1 VVAVVVVVVVAGTVV
16 VVMVVVEEEEVV
28 VGELTVLVTLVAVA
42 EEEEPLVVL
51 DVDSAAV
58 ELDRL
63 VLTLVAVV
71 LVVVST
77 AAVVEL
83 LELVVVAD
91 SVICELACAG
101 AGAGCNSG
109 TAPTGALR
117 IWSLEDPVAGGC
129 TTNGPHSLTTAACLP
144 PLRLRLAAPQR
155 LPLRF
160 TIRVVGRHD
169 WCLAECAL
177 LLRATTRA
185 AASAWTGTARHGVMF
200 TAMVASSTMPRHC
213 KRHRSARPCRQGDKE
228 SSLRYQEVISS
239 MTAGCDCRVTVAL
252 SGTAQVSLHLH
263 RAVWTY

>member
-1 VVAVVVVVVVAGTVV
+1 MAAVVVVVAVAGAVVVVVVVVVVVAGAVV
-16 VVMVVVEEEEVV
+16 AVMVAVEEVV

-42 EEEEPLVVL
+42 EEEKPLVVVV
-51 DVDSAAV
+51 DVDFAAV
-58 ELDRL
+58 ELDWL
-63 VLTLVAVV
+63 VLILVTVV

-91 SVICELACAG
+91 SVMFELACSG
-101 AGAGCNSG
+101 AGADCNSD

-117 IWSLEDPVAGGC
+117 IWSLEDPVRGGC
-129 TTNGPHSLTTAACLP
+129 TTNGPHALTTAVCCS

-160 TIRVVGRHD
+160 TSRVVGRHD

-185 AASAWTGTARHGVMF
+185 AASAWTGAARHGVMF

-213 KRHRSARPCRQGDKE
+213 KRHRCARPCRQGDKE
-228 SSLRYQEVISS
+228 SSLRYQ
-239 MTAGCDCRVTVAL
+239 R
-252 SGTAQVSLHLH
+252 
-263 RAVWTY
+263 